1 MKYII
6 SQKYSIDISY
16 ERVRKSL
23 LRNDPVGVEFRSRNI
38 IRRRIYSAK
47 GPFHIVHIDGH
58 DKLKKWGFAIH
69 GGIDGFSRKI
79 LWLKV
84 STTNNDPLVV
94 ANYFLQFL
102 MRYRMAPRESCLSIE
117 ARRISIVRICR
128 YFPLDGNQV
137 TYMAHL
143 FVISILKSCGLGFF
157 GTGYGGGSI
166 FSIRWV

>member
-1 MKYII
+1 MPLSLSSLKNSLAELKLSRRTNIDERLIDNIAQNELRTSNNLIGYRQMKHII

-23 LRNDPVGVEFRSRNI
+23 LRNDPVGVELRSRNI

-94 ANYFLQFL
+94 AN
-102 MRYRMAPRESCLSIE
+102 
-117 ARRISIVRICR
+117 
-128 YFPLDGNQV
+128 
-137 TYMAHL
+137 
-143 FVISILKSCGLGFF
+143 
-157 GTGYGGGSI
+157 
-166 FSIRWV
+166 